1 LNPSWEI
8 AANGFNT
15 ASILLAGR
23 NSVHTWW
30 TGILG
35 CLLFAI
41 VFFGARL
48 YADLTLQTFFILTSI
63 LGWWNWLHGR
73 RGLELPIRRI
83 QLTRLLALAGAAVLL
98 AAGYGWLLHRFTN
111 AYAPFLDSLILTF
124 SVLGQF
130 LLMGRRLENWWC
142 WLLVNTIAVPLYTA
156 RGLRLTA
163 ILYAVFWVNAVVSL
177 RRWNKL
183 LNSASESIAPGE
195 GTRPTSPCSHE
206 SSVGRVSSPGATY
219 VK

>member
-1 LNPSWEI
+1 LNTGWEI

-23 NSVHTWW
+23 NSAHTWW

-35 CLLFAI
+35 CLLFAF

-48 YADLTLQTFFILTSI
+48 YADLTLQAFLIVTSV

-73 RGLELPIRRI
+73 H
-83 QLTRLLALAGAAVLL
+83 GAALPVRRSNIPFLVLL
-98 AAGYGWLLHRFTN
+98 GAGGIAVAAGYGCLLHRFTN
-111 AYAPFLDSLILTF
+111 AYAPFLDSFILAF

-142 WLLVNTIAVPLYTA
+142 WLLVNTIAVPLYA
-156 RGLRLTA
+156 VRGLNLTA
-163 ILYAVFWVNAVVSL
+163 LLYALFWLNAVVSL
-177 RRWNKL
+177 RRWRRL
-183 LNSASESIAPGE
+183 LNEEHQVHAVEALPAPAG
-195 GTRPTSPCSHE
+195 
-206 SSVGRVSSPGATY
+206 
-219 VK
+219 K

>member
-1 LNPSWEI
+1 MSPGWEI
-8 AANGFNT
+8 AANGFNA

-23 NSVHTWW
+23 NSAHTWW

-35 CLLFAI
+35 CALLGF
-41 VFFGARL
+41 VFFSARL
-48 YADLTLQTFFILTSI
+48 YADLTLQTFFIVTSA

-73 RGLELPIRRI
+73 QGTALPVRRTKLEMLVP
-83 QLTRLLALAGAAVLL
+83 LCAAGVAV

-111 AYAPFLDSLILTF
+111 AYAPFLDSFILAF

-142 WLLVNTIAVPLYTA
+142 WLLVNTIAVPLYAT

-163 ILYAVFWVNAVVSL
+163 LLYAVFWVNAVVSL
-177 RRWNKL
+177 WRWRRLVN
-183 LNSASESIAPGE
+183 E
-195 GTRPTSPCSHE
+195 G
-206 SSVGRVSSPGATY
+206 
-219 VK
+219 

>member
-1 LNPSWEI
+1 LNAGWEI

-35 CLLFAI
+35 CLLFAV

-48 YADLTLQTFFILTSI
+48 YADLTLQAFFIITSG

-73 RGLELPIRRI
+73 TGAAIPVQR
-83 QLTRLLALAGAAVLL
+83 TRPAWLMTLLVAGAVV
-98 AAGYGWLLHRFTN
+98 AGAYGVVLHRFTN
-111 AYAPFLDSLILTF
+111 AYAPFLDSVILAF

-130 LLMGRRLENWWC
+130 LLMGRRVENWWC
-142 WLLVNTIAVPLYTA
+142 WLLVNSIAVPLYTV
-156 RGLRLTA
+156 RGLHLTA
-163 ILYAVFWVNAVVSL
+163 ILYTVFWLNAVVSL
-177 RRWNKL
+177 FRWQRL
-183 LNSASESIAPGE
+183 LVQNG
-195 GTRPTSPCSHE
+195 
-206 SSVGRVSSPGATY
+206 
-219 VK
+219 